1 MRKKQEEETM
11 PKNKYVGVLVTWFIT
26 VFMFAG
32 AFPLTLA
39 ASDGNQQVLRS
50 QPLTEV
56 VTTRA
61 GSVRPG
67 TLQVPLIT
75 WGGDIATIYT
85 VDSGLFNAEGLDV
98 SLFVENSFSKQ
109 VEMCLEGK
117 TPLLRG
123 TMGMIN
129 AAAEVFKKQ
138 GLDLVVVYQMT
149 WSTGGDALVTRGNVD
164 SPRDLKGKTVALQRY
179 GPHMDYLANIL
190 NSANISLREV
200 DLKWFG
206 ELSFPTYD
214 TKGKVVDPVSAFLE
228 DDSIDGVMCII
239 PDAMNLTSG
248 GKVGTGA
255 AGSVKGAKIMLSTK
269 TASRIIADVYAV
281 RGDYFNQNKRKI
293 ETFVKTLMKG
303 QEALEN
309 LLSKKNTQQT
319 EYKKLMTHAADLLL
333 GAPQAVPDVEALLGD
348 CQFVGYDGNVSF
360 FTGKG
365 TTRTMNQLTKEIQE
379 SFISMGLMSNKV
391 TLQSANW
398 NYSQITQGLSNTS
411 LAPKPVQQKFD
422 VRKVEEKISV
432 EPTTW
437 AEAGTL
443 FQVEINFGPNQ
454 SVFPEDQYE
463 ADFIKAVSIAQTY
476 GGSLIIIE
484 GHSDP
489 LGILKA
495 KEARKPAVE
504 ISQMEQQ
511 AKNLSL
517 SRAQA
522 VRASF
527 LDYCKKRGLVLDESQ
542 FVAVGMGITNPK
554 FNPPRTKQE
563 WDANRR
569 VVFRIKQV
577 EAELTE
583 FTPLK

>member
-1 MRKKQEEETM
+1 MRKRQEEETM
-11 PKNKYVGVLVTWFIT
+11 PKNKYVGILVIWIIM
-26 VFMFAG
+26 VFGFMA

-39 ASDGNQQVLRS
+39 ASGSNQQVLRA

-56 VTTRA
+56 VKTRA
-61 GSVRPG
+61 GSVKSG
-67 TLQVPLIT
+67 TLQVPMIT

-85 VDSGLFNAEGLDV
+85 ADSGLFKAEGLDV

-109 VEMCLEGK
+109 VEMCLSGK

-129 AAAEVFKKQ
+129 AASEVLKKQ

-149 WSTGGDALVTRGNVD
+149 WSTGGDALVTRKNVKTPK
-164 SPRDLKGKTVALQRY
+164 SLKGKTIALQRY

-190 NSANISLREV
+190 SSANVSMRSV
-200 DLKWFG
+200 NLKWFG

-214 TKGKVVDPVSAFLE
+214 TRGKIVDPVSAFLE
-228 DDSIDGVMCII
+228 DSSIDGVMCII

-281 RGDYFNQNKRKI
+281 RSDYFNQNKRKI
-293 ETFVKTLMKG
+293 ETFVKALMKG
-303 QEALEN
+303 EEALN
-309 LLSKKNTQQT
+309 TLLSKKSSRQT
-319 EYKKLMTHAADLLL
+319 EYKKLMTHSADLLL

-348 CQFVGYDGNVSF
+348 CEFVGYDGNVRF

-365 TTRTMNQLTKEIQE
+365 TTRTMNQLTKEIQG
-379 SFISMGLMSNKV
+379 SFISMGLLSKKV
-391 TLQSANW
+391 ALESADW
-398 NYSQITQGLSNTS
+398 NYSQLTQGLSNIS
-411 LAPKPVQQKFD
+411 LKPKPVKKRFD
-422 VRKVEEKISV
+422 VRKVEKKISV

-437 AEAGTL
+437 AEEGTL
-443 FQVEINFGPNQ
+443 FQVEINFAPNQ
-454 SVFPEDQYE
+454 SDFSENQYE
-463 ADFIKAVSIAQTY
+463 GDFRKAVSIAQTY
-476 GGSLIIIE
+476 GGALIIIE

-495 KEARKPAVE
+495 KQARKPAVE
-504 ISQMEQQ
+504 INQMEQQ
-511 AKNLSL
+511 VKNLSL
-517 SRAQA
+517 SRARA
-522 VRASF
+522 VRTSF
-527 LDYCKKRGLVLDESQ
+527 LNYCKKRGLNLDESQ

>member
-1 MRKKQEEETM
+1 MQKT
-11 PKNKYVGVLVTWFIT
+11 KYVSALVTWCIAALIFT
-26 VFMFAG
+26 FVFTL
-32 AFPLTLA
+32 PLTVS
-39 ASDGNQQVLRS
+39 ASGNQQVLKPR
-50 QPLTEV
+50 PLTDV
-56 VTTRA
+56 VKTRA
-61 GSVRPG
+61 GSVKSG
-67 TLQVPLIT
+67 ALQVPMIT
-75 WGGDIATIYT
+75 WGGDVATIYSL
-85 VDSGLFNAEGLDV
+85 DSGLFNAEGLKV
-98 SLFVENSFSKQ
+98 SLYVENNFPKQ
-109 VEMCLEGK
+109 VEKCLQGQS
-117 TPLLRG
+117 PFLRG

-129 AAAEVFKKQ
+129 AASEVFKKQ
-138 GLDLVVVYQMT
+138 GIDLVVVYQMT
-149 WSTGGDALVTRGNVD
+149 WSTGGDALVTRKNVKR
-164 SPRDLKGKTVALQRY
+164 PGALKNKTVALQLY

-190 NSANISLREV
+190 SSAGISLRNV
-200 DLKWFG
+200 KLRWFD

-214 TKGKVVDPVSAFLE
+214 TKGKIVDPVSAFLE
-228 DDSIDGVMCII
+228 DSSIDGVMCII

-281 RGDYFNQNKRKI
+281 RSDYFRQNKSKV
-293 ETFVKTLMKG
+293 EAFVRALMKG
-303 QEALEN
+303 EEALGS
-309 LLSKKNTQQT
+309 LLARKSEKQT
-319 EYKKLMTHAADLLL
+319 EYKKLMTHSADLLL

-348 CQFVGYDGNVSF
+348 CQFVGYDGNISF

-365 TTRTMNQLTKEIQE
+365 TTRTMTQLTKEIQG
-379 SFISMGLMSNKV
+379 SFINMGLMSNKV

-398 NYSQITQGLSNTS
+398 NYSQLARGLSNITI
-411 LAPKPVQQKFD
+411 KPEPIKKKFD
-422 VRKVEEKISV
+422 IRKVEKKISV

-437 AEAGTL
+437 AEQGTL
-443 FQVEINFGPNQ
+443 FQVEINFAPNQ
-454 SVFPEDQYE
+454 SVFSERQYE
-463 ADFIKAVSIAQTY
+463 GDFKKALNIAQTY

-495 KEARKPAVE
+495 RQDRKPSVE
-504 ISQMEQQ
+504 INQMEQQ

-517 SRAQA
+517 SRSRA
-522 VRASF
+522 VRQSF
-527 LDYCKKRGLVLDESQ
+527 LDYCKKRGLRLDESQ
-542 FVAVGMGITNPK
+542 FVAVGMGIANPK
-554 FNPPRTKQE
+554 FNPPRTKDE

>member
-1 MRKKQEEETM
+1 M